1 MNKGYQWCQN
11 SKLLKLIFVWGIL
24 LEMNETQPMPA
35 VAQSSVLLH
44 PQEEAA
50 RIRMAARQKQVI

>member
-1 MNKGYQWCQN
+1 MK
-11 SKLLKLIFVWGIL
+11 
-24 LEMNETQPMPA
+24 ETQPITA